1 MDIFIK
7 PVKKAVVTGRRAVM
21 LKDIADVYCQTDKSL
36 NVGDIIVFNIP
47 SDSTGK
53 SYLVSAMDIVKAI
66 GHKIPNASI
75 NNLGEMDTVIEYFPK
90 PKKKSKPFEI
100 IKIAFV
106 TVVLFGGA
114 MTAIMSFHSDSQM
127 PAVFQTMYRIF
138 FGVESTKPY
147 IIYVP
152 YSIGLAVGI
161 IVFFNHFMGKS
172 ITNDPTPIEV
182 QMSTYEKESTD
193 SVIDSLNKEKENER
207 S

>member
-90 PKKKSKPFEI
+90 PKKKSKLFEI

-172 ITNDPTPIEV
+172 ITNDPTPIEDV
-182 QMSTYEKESTD
+182 N
-193 SVIDSLNKEKENER
+193 I
-207 S
+207 

>member
-1 MDIFIK
+1 
-7 PVKKAVVTGRRAVM
+7 
-21 LKDIADVYCQTDKSL
+21 
-36 NVGDIIVFNIP
+36 
-47 SDSTGK
+47 
-53 SYLVSAMDIVKAI
+53 
-66 GHKIPNASI
+66 
-75 NNLGEMDTVIEYFPK
+75 
-90 PKKKSKPFEI
+90 
-100 IKIAFV
+100 
-106 TVVLFGGA
+106 

-193 SVIDSLNKEKENER
+193 SVIDRLNKEKENER